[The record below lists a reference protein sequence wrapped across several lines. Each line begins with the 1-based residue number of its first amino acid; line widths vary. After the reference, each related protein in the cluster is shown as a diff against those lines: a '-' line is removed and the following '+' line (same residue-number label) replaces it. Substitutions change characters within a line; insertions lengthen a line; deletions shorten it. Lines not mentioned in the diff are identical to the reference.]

1 MVTIGLICG
10 IALKI
15 AFEIQFYMD
24 LYSPVRLW
32 FFVWFLGV
40 VFLIPQVSK
49 ACLFPIVVMYEH
61 VIQYNFSAS
70 GIHVPAVCLRS
81 IQEVDKMTKGRVSKL
96 FEGTKEEQ
104 EKAREELFQM
114 RKKKFLAAKAVEL
127 KKKKMKATV
136 ALKGLSSNPAQF
148 LGILMGRSLTAR
160 QELHRS
166 RIAKLFVKNP
176 NGILDVKKKNTTAA

>member
-1 MVTIGLICG
+1 MSFCINGVNTNTKTALSLDQVQAPKILSGPCWAVIMPLDLISQPLERIIGVFDWRDGNLSRYSAILMVTIGLICG

-61 VIQYNFSAS
+61 VIQYNFSAR

-96 FEGTKEEQ
+96 FEVPRRTGGSQ
-104 EKAREELFQM
+104 EKNFS
-114 RKKKFLAAKAVEL
+114 K
-127 KKKKMKATV
+127 
-136 ALKGLSSNPAQF
+136 
-148 LGILMGRSLTAR
+148 
-160 QELHRS
+160 
-166 RIAKLFVKNP
+166 
-176 NGILDVKKKNTTAA
+176 